1 MAQLKSINYP
11 ATRFCSLADTGSYL
25 LRQPV
30 GGAHF
35 LDETRH
41 LRAVQIGRHRVA
53 QMSLPHVGQLP
64 LGLPFRSV
72 QGLIL
77 GLLTDTGRLA
87 TR

>member
-11 ATRFCSLADTGSYL
+11 AMRFCSLADTGSYL

-30 GGAHF
+30 EGPHF
-35 LDETRH
+35 LDEIRH
-41 LRAVQIGRHRVA
+41 LCAVQIDQHRVA
-53 QMSLPHVGQLP
+53 QMRLPHVGQLP

-72 QGLIL
+72 QGVIL
-77 GLLTDTGRLA
+77 DLLTDTGRLA